1 MGLRPAKC
9 YRKLE
14 RPYTRQSRKKLKK
27 SYAKGVPQS
36 KIRKFE
42 AGNPKKPYSMKLYLI
57 AANAVQIR
65 HNALEA
71 ARIALNKNLDK
82 SMGKENYF
90 FRILV
95 YPHHIMRENVLATG
109 AGADR
114 FQTGMRL
121 SFGKPIGTA
130 ARVSKN
136 QKIIE
141 VRVDKNREK
150 PARKALDI
158 AGKKFPTPCRIVSEV
173 AEVEKTD

>member
-14 RPYTRQSRKKLKK
+14 RPYTRQSKKKIKK
-27 SYAKGVPQS
+27 SYVKGVPMA

-42 AGNPKKPYSMKLYLI
+42 LGSARKPFSMRLYLL
-57 AANAVQIR
+57 AEKPVQIR

-71 ARIALNKNLDK
+71 VRVSLNKNLDK
-82 SMGKENYF
+82 SVGKEGYF
-90 FRILV
+90 FKILI

-130 ARVSKN
+130 ARVAKN

-141 VRVDKNREK
+141 VRIDKSRERS
-150 PARKALDI
+150 ARKALTI
-158 AGKKFPTPCRIVSEV
+158 VGKKLPTPCRIVSEV
-173 AEVEKTD
+173 VENS